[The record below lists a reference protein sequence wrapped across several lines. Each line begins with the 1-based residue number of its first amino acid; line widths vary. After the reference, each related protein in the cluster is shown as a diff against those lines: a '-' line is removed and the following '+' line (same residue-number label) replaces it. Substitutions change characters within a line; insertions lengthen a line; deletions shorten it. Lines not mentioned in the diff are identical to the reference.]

1 MNSDDR
7 DDQYWQKVEK
17 ADEIEQTAAGIRARR
32 ESQERR
38 TRTVN
43 DLMANAKAE
52 AEKVRS
58 VRFIIRDPQTARLL
72 RFVLAAMQA
81 RI

>member
-7 DDQYWQKVEK
+7 DDQYWQNVEK
-17 ADEIEQTAAGIRARR
+17 LADEIEQTAAGIRARR

-43 DLMANAKAE
+43 DLMLTQRRKP
-52 AEKVRS
+52 R
-58 VRFIIRDPQTARLL
+58 
-72 RFVLAAMQA
+72 RFV
-81 RI
+81 R